1 MDSFQVTTLSMA
13 FILLVIILIGFGVMM
28 SSNQHSAVPF
38 PSYVHTCP
46 DYWEVGGPSSSSSSA
61 AGGGI
66 GGSSGGSSVCILPS
80 CNSGL
85 NLGSLCNTSG
95 TYDFADSSKHLQQ
108 DPVSGKVF
116 VDPKDTLSSNPV
128 PFCSLFDWAST
139 YGVNWDGVSNT
150 NQCT

>member
-1 MDSFQVTTLSMA
+1 MDSFQITTLSMA
-13 FILLVIILIGFGVMM
+13 FIILVIILIAVGVMM
-28 SSNQHSAVPF
+28 SSSNKNTSIPF

-46 DYWEVGGPSSSSSSA
+46 DYWEVGGPSSSSSSSSA
-61 AGGGI
+61 PGGSGGGH
-66 GGSSGGSSVCILPS
+66 SVCILPT

-85 NLGSLCNTSG
+85 NLGSLCNSAG
-95 TYDFADSSKHLQQ
+95 SYDFADSSKHLQQ
-108 DPVSGKVF
+108 NPVSGKVF
-116 VDPKDTLSSNPV
+116 IDPKDTLSSNPV